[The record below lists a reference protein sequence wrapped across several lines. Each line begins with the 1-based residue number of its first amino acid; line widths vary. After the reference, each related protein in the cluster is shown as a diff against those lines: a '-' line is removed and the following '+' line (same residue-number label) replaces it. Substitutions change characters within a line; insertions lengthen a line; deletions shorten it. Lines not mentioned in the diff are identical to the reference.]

1 MKYIF
6 LLLLITIPFLTFA
19 QSKRTYKKEVKK
31 FRKHYQQEFLK
42 EARSPFYNHKKGM
55 RDMRFYKAKRKYKLT
70 TKFKRTNEAVPFK
83 MSTYSGNT
91 QDYVLYGIA
100 TVDLDGKKVPVHI
113 YQSLRLREMEEYK
126 DHLFIPFND
135 LTNDE
140 STYGGGRYIDLKM
153 SDIKDDQVVIDFN
166 RCYNPW
172 CAFSDGYNCPVP
184 PKENHFEV
192 KIEAGEKMFVGEKK
206 K

>member
-1 MKYIF
+1 MRIYTVI
-6 LLLLITIPFLTFA
+6 
-19 QSKRTYKKEVKK
+19 
-31 FRKHYQQEFLK
+31 
-42 EARSPFYNHKKGM
+42 RS
-55 RDMRFYKAKRKYKLT
+55 YKLT
-70 TKFKRTNEAVPFK
+70 TNLNRTNEAVPFK

-91 QDYVLYGIA
+91 QDHVLYGIA
-100 TVDLDGKKVPVHI
+100 TVDFDVIQVPVHI
-113 YQSLRLREMEEYK
+113 YQTLRLREMEEYK